1 MPPDWSRPVCAVS
14 RVRRRTPLLPSRCAA
29 FLIAETR
36 LTENSTWDERTLG
49 EQLKILLELDLD
61 FDLETI
67 GFEIPEI
74 DLLIDGPF
82 GDV

>member
-1 MPPDWSRPVCAVS
+1 MGDRASYS
-14 RVRRRTPLLPSRCAA
+14 TGSSHRVTTRG